1 MAKVTPKKK
10 SNTGFIVIILA
21 VVLAGGTAIFSAVQ
35 GNKTKALELKTDAP
49 LPAARGYLR
58 GDPNAPITIV
68 EFGDFECPGC
78 GQFATVQEPD
88 LRKRVI
94 EAGLANFKF
103 MDFPLVQAHQNTLTA
118 HLAAGC
124 ADEQGKFWEMHDKL
138 YEGQFDWN
146 GQATSNPRKII
157 DEYAKGLGLDMAKYN
172 DCFEKQRPMAQIMAN
187 QAEGTKLGINGT
199 PTIVIG
205 NRAYSPTP
213 NVDEMIK
220 ILDSLKTAG
229 AVNAPAAAAPAGD
242 SAKK

>member
-10 SNTGFIVIILA
+10 SNTGFIVLILA
-21 VVLAGGTAIFSAVQ
+21 VVVAGGTAIFSAVQ
-35 GNKTKALELKTDAP
+35 GNKTKALELKSDAP

-88 LRKRVI
+88 LRKRI
-94 EAGLANFKF
+94 IDAGLANFKF

-138 YEGQFDWN
+138 YAGQFDWN
-146 GQATSNPRKII
+146 TQATSNPRKII
-157 DEYAKGLGLDMAKYN
+157 DEYAKGLGLDMAKYGE
-172 DCFEKQRPMAQIMAN
+172 CFEKQRPMPQSRTPHAVSLSCP
-187 QAEGTKLGINGT
+187 TKRT
-199 PTIVIG
+199 Q
-205 NRAYSPTP
+205 NRPRASPVRQQRRCRSGVTRRHHHP
-213 NVDEMIK
+213 HASPVRQ
-220 ILDSLKTAG
+220 
-229 AVNAPAAAAPAGD
+229 
-242 SAKK
+242 

>member
-10 SNTGFIVIILA
+10 SNTGFIVLILA
-21 VVLAGGTAIFSAVQ
+21 VVVAGGTAIYSAM
-35 GNKTKALELKTDAP
+35 NNRAKPIELKTDAP

-88 LRKRVI
+88 LRKRIV

-124 ADEQGKFWEMHDKL
+124 ADEQGKFWEMHDAL
-138 YEGQFDWN
+138 YAGQYDWN
-146 GQATSNPRKII
+146 GQATSNPRKVI
-157 DEYAKGLGLDMAKYN
+157 DEYAKALGLDMAKYN

-205 NRAYSPTP
+205 NRAFPNAP
-213 NVDEMIK
+213 NVDEMLK
-220 ILDSLKTAG
+220 ILDSLKAAG
-229 AVNAPAAAAPAGD
+229 VGGTPAATPAPD